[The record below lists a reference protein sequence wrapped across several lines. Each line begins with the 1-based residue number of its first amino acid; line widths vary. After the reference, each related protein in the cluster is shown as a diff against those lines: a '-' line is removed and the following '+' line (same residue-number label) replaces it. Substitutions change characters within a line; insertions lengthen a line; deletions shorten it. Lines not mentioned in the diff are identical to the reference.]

1 MCYVKANVKW
11 KERYKK
17 QCPQNVHTY
26 VCIYYMHVC
35 TSMLNRTQLTRFIFL
50 LNYRYCCT
58 VFNNYKSS
66 KQTQWIQYEMWDI
79 HHEQRDGSKIKKK
92 TKWKTLMTTKMLQ
105 QRNLKNW
112 FFVVKPEQITWA
124 ETLPHALSTFF
135 FSFFYLIFVN
145 KKGNFRP
152 ANNAHKLH

>member
-92 TKWKTLMTTKMLQ
+92 NKMEDVDDDKNASTKKSEELIFCSQ
-105 QRNLKNW
+105 
-112 FFVVKPEQITWA
+112 TWA
-124 ETLPHALSTFF
+124 NYLSRNFATCTFNFFLFF
-135 FSFFYLIFVN
+135 FLFNLC
-145 KKGNFRP
+145 K
-152 ANNAHKLH
+152 